1 MVDEVASDG
10 TRGAG
15 EKSGK
20 LILIV
25 LGALLVVG
33 LVAGG
38 GLFFFAADEEGV
50 VSEGVAPKQVKREVS
65 IYVKLRTAGGPSF
78 ISNFHETSGRL
89 RMLQVF
95 AEALTR
101 DQESADA
108 LKKHMPKVVN
118 DLSTL
123 FSNQSFKDLQT
134 AEGKER
140 LRQEATQTVQDVLS
154 QETGKPGIDEV
165 FFTNFVM
172 Q

>member
-10 TRGAG
+10 TQGAG
-15 EKSGK
+15 EKSSK

-33 LVAGG
+33 LAAGG
-38 GLFFFAADEEGV
+38 GLFFLAADEEGV
-50 VSEGVAPKQVKREVS
+50 VSEEAAPKQIKREEA
-65 IYVKLRTAGGPSF
+65 IYVKLRTVDGPSF
-78 ISNFHETSGRL
+78 ISNFHETSSRQ

-95 AEALTR
+95 AEAMTR
-101 DQESADA
+101 DEESAKA
-108 LKKHMPKVVN
+108 LEKHMPKVVN
-118 DLSTL
+118 DLSIL

-140 LRQEATQTVQDVLS
+140 LRQEATQIVQGVLS